1 MLIIP
6 NKRSNIKNLRVDINV
21 IINLIGIV
29 DDKLELDYA
38 LTDRVKTGHKRDLG
52 PITHVNGA

>member
-1 MLIIP
+1 M
-6 NKRSNIKNLRVDINV
+6 NV
-21 IINLIGIV
+21 SINLIGIV

-52 PITHVNGA
+52 PITHVNGT